1 MTDISNP
8 TGSIP
13 PVGARGGTTVVD
25 LDAPVIPAANER
37 VERPSVDSTPRHNP
51 LDDIHPERP
60 RTHPV
65 AYAALALSA
74 LALLL
79 SVLAMSR
86 GGDDGYRQVKI
97 GNNDCVIGQQAGA
110 DVLYCRAA
118 NVP

>member
-8 TGSIP
+8 TGTIP
-13 PVGARGGTTVVD
+13 PVTDRGATTVVD
-25 LDAPVIPAANER
+25 LDAPVIPEATER
-37 VERPSVDSTPRHNP
+37 DRQRATTDRPHNP
-51 LDDIHPERP
+51 LDNIVPEKP

-65 AYAALALSA
+65 TYAALALAA

-79 SVLAMSR
+79 SILAMSR

-97 GNNDCVIGQQAGA
+97 GANDCVIGKQADA